1 MMHGMA
7 LFFELGIVAV
17 TLASLLS
24 GMRHPDLSDE
34 AVKKRNGEVV
44 ATFVSLG
51 TTVLTFALTM
61 LGAGDTVQGL
71 RALGNRISAA
81 GTVVAGNMS
90 ALGERMHAQ
99 VHPTTQ
105 FIE

>member
-61 LGAGDTVQGL
+61 LGAGDAVQGL
-71 RALGNRISAA
+71 NLGIASAQRGPWWQA
-81 GTVVAGNMS
+81 S
-90 ALGERMHAQ
+90 CFRYRMHACKCIQ
-99 VHPTTQ
+99 TPSKPC
-105 FIE
+105 